1 MASNGRKTIKI
12 MVSLKYLRN
21 FWRTLALPLINCEI
35 NNILTCFPNRV
46 KASNNA
52 ADQET
57 KFKRTDTKLYVPVV
71 TLSSE
76 DNAKLLR
83 QLKSDFKSTIQWD
96 KYQGKL
102 TT

>member
-52 ADQET
+52 ADQ
-57 KFKRTDTKLYVPVV
+57 
-71 TLSSE
+71 
-76 DNAKLLR
+76 
-83 QLKSDFKSTIQWD
+83 
-96 KYQGKL
+96 
-102 TT
+102 

>member
-1 MASNGRKTIKI
+1 MQQ
-12 MVSLKYLRN
+12 
-21 FWRTLALPLINCEI
+21 IN
-35 NNILTCFPNRV
+35 
-46 KASNNA
+46 
-52 ADQET
+52 
-57 KFKRTDTKLYVPVV
+57 KRTATKLYVPVV

-83 QLKSDFKSTIQWD
+83 QLKSDFKRTIQWD